1 MEMYL
6 FQVACAALGMLLGY
20 LGVSTYFLS
29 KRCKAA
35 EDRLAGLEMWAT
47 GASPI
52 IMGLVGLTGL
62 QGVDVETAQKE
73 TKH

>member
-6 FQVACAALGMLLGY
+6 FQVACAALGMTLGY
-20 LGVSTYFLS
+20 LAWSNFSLRT
-29 KRCKAA
+29 RCKRA
-35 EDRLAGLEMWAT
+35 EQRLAALELWAS

-62 QGVDVETAQKE
+62 QSVDIETAQKE